1 MNSRPILHV
10 VFVFVLWV
18 FAPIGCK
25 EAEPPAPAQTD
36 LSQKAAE
43 LSAHTPIGTSLLG
56 KTLFAPELDPDEHRK
71 RQAAYDETRV
81 KFNNDPSEENTIWV
95 GRRLAYLGKYR
106 NAIITFSDGLAPDRF
121 PDSYRLLRHRGHRFI
136 TMRQFDVAIRD
147 LSRAAELIEGVP
159 DEIEPDGMPNEKNI
173 PRSTTH
179 TNIYYHL
186 GLAYYLNGDFAQS
199 ADVYRKCLALSTNDD
214 MVCAAAYWLHLSL
227 RRSNDA
233 DGAQAVLEP
242 IHGEM
247 DIIEN
252 FAYHKLLLLYKGET
266 TASEL
271 LGSADEGS
279 IEDATLGYGIA
290 AWHLVNGEADQAQKL
305 FEQIVQGPMWPA
317 FGHIAAEAELARA
330 ARPDDGPDS

>member
-10 VFVFVLWV
+10 MFAFVLSA

-25 EAEPPAPAQTD
+25 EAEPPAPAKTN
-36 LSQKAAE
+36 LSQKTAE

-56 KTLFAPELDPDEHRK
+56 KMLFAPQLDPDEHRK

-81 KFNNDPSEENTIWV
+81 KFKNDPSEENTIWV

-106 NAIITFSDGLAPDRF
+106 SAILAFSDGLMEY
-121 PDSYRLLRHRGHRFI
+121 PDSSKLLRHRGHRFI
-136 TMRQFDVAIRD
+136 TMRQFDTAIRD

-186 GLAYYLNGDFAQS
+186 GLAYYLKGDFEQS
-199 ADVYRKCLALSTNDD
+199 ASAYRKCLAFSKNDD
-214 MVCAAAYWLHLSL
+214 MRCAAAYWLYLSL
-227 RRSNDA
+227 RRSDDA

-242 IHGEM
+242 IHSEM

-271 LGSADEGS
+271 LGSADAGS

-305 FEQIVQGPMWPA
+305 FKQIVEGPMWPA
-317 FGHIAAEAELARA
+317 FGHTAAEAELARA
-330 ARPDDGPDS
+330 ARSDDGSDS

>member
-1 MNSRPILHV
+1 MIFRAIFPMLIM
-10 VFVFVLWV
+10 FAVLMYG
-18 FAPIGCK
+18 PLGCS
-25 EAEPPAPAQTD
+25 EAEPQSKSTSD
-36 LSQKAAE
+36 LSQKLADIAAHVPE
-43 LSAHTPIGTSLLG
+43 GTSLLG
-56 KTLFAPELDPDEHRK
+56 KDLFAPELEPQERAK
-71 RQAAYDETRV
+71 RQAAYDQARA
-81 KFNNDPSEENTIWV
+81 KFNDDPENEHNIIWL
-95 GRRLAYLGKYR
+95 GRRAAYLGLYGE
-106 NAIITFSDGLAPDRF
+106 AIRVFTDGLLPV
-121 PDSYRLLRHRGHRFI
+121 PGSYRLLRHRGHRFI
-136 TMRQFDVAIRD
+136 TRRNFDAAIGD

-186 GLAYYLNGDFAQS
+186 GLAYYLKGDFAQS
-199 ADVYRKCLALSTNDD
+199 ADAYRKCLAFSKNDD
-214 MVCAAAYWLHLSL
+214 MRCAAAYWLYLSL

-242 IHGEM
+242 IHSEM

-279 IEDATLGYGIA
+279 IDDATLDYGIA
-290 AWHLVNGEADQAQKL
+290 AWHLVNGEADQAMEI
-305 FEQIVQGPMWPA
+305 FRRIVDGPAWPA

-330 ARPDDGPDS
+330 ARADDGSDS

>member
-10 VFVFVLWV
+10 MFAFVLSA

-25 EAEPPAPAQTD
+25 KADPPASAKTD
-36 LSQKAAE
+36 LSQKTAE
-43 LSAHTPIGTSLLG
+43 ISAHVPIGASLLG
-56 KTLFAPELDPDEHRK
+56 DDLFAPQLDPDEHRK
-71 RQAAYDETRV
+71 RQAAYNETRV
-81 KFNNDPSEENTIWV
+81 KFKNDPSEENTIWV

-106 NAIITFSDGLAPDRF
+106 AAIITFSDGLAADRF

-136 TMRQFDVAIRD
+136 TMRQFDLAFRD

-159 DEIEPDGMPNEKNI
+159 DEIEPDGMPNDKNI

-186 GLAYYLNGDFAQS
+186 GLAYYLKGDFEQS
-199 ADVYRKCLALSTNDD
+199 ADAYRKCLEFSKNDD
-214 MVCAAAYWLHLSL
+214 MRCAAAYWLYLSL

-233 DGAQAVLEP
+233 DAAQAVLEP

-271 LGSADEGS
+271 LGSAEAES
-279 IEDATLGYGIA
+279 IDDATLGYGIA
-290 AWHLVNGEADQAQKL
+290 VWHLVNGEADQAMER
-305 FEQIVQGPMWPA
+305 FRRIVDGPAWPA
-317 FGHIAAEAELARA
+317 FGHIAAEAELARRA
-330 ARPDDGPDS
+330 SPDDASDS

>member
-1 MNSRPILHV
+1 MNSRPVLPV
-10 VFVFVLWV
+10 VFVFVLWA
-18 FAPIGCK
+18 FALIGCK
-25 EAEPPAPAQTD
+25 EAEPPAPAKTD
-36 LSQKAAE
+36 LSQKTAE
-43 LSAHTPIGTSLLG
+43 LSAHMPFGKSLLG
-56 KTLFAPELDPDEHRK
+56 DDLFAPELDPDEHRK
-71 RQAAYDETRV
+71 RQATYDETRV
-81 KFNNDPSEENTIWV
+81 KFNIDPSEENTIWV

-106 NAIITFSDGLAPDRF
+106 DAIITFSDGLAGDRF

-136 TMRQFDVAIRD
+136 TMRQFDLAIRD

-186 GLAYYLNGDFAQS
+186 GLAYYLNGDFEQS
-199 ADVYRKCLALSTNDD
+199 ADVYRKCLAFSKNDD
-214 MVCAAAYWLHLSL
+214 MVCASAYWLYLSL
-227 RRSNDA
+227 RRLGDA

-252 FAYHKLLLLYKGET
+252 FAYHKLLLLYKGEA

-271 LGSADEGS
+271 LGSAEAES
-279 IEDATLGYGIA
+279 IDVATLGYGIA
-290 AWHLVNGEADQAQKL
+290 AWHLVKNETDQAQAL
-305 FEQIVQGPMWPA
+305 FRQIVEGPMWPA

-330 ARPDDGPDS
+330 ARPDDGSDS

>member
-1 MNSRPILHV
+1 MNSHSILYV
-10 VFVFVLWV
+10 VFAFSLWA

-25 EAEPPAPAQTD
+25 EAKPTALAKTD
-36 LSQKAAE
+36 LSQKTAE
-43 LSAHTPIGTSLLG
+43 LSAHTPIGNSLLG
-56 KTLFAPELDPDEHRK
+56 KTLFAPQLDPDEHRK
-71 RQAAYDETRV
+71 RQVAYDETRV
-81 KFNNDPSEENTIWV
+81 KFKNDPSEENIIWL
-95 GRRLAYLGKYR
+95 GRRAAYLGKYGE
-106 NAIITFSDGLAPDRF
+106 AIRVFSEGLECF

-136 TMRQFDVAIRD
+136 TRRQFDVAIRD

-173 PRSTTH
+173 PRSTTN

-186 GLAYYLNGDFAQS
+186 GLAYYLKGDFAQS
-199 ADVYRKCLALSTNDD
+199 ADVYRKCLAFSTNDD
-214 MVCAAAYWLHLSL
+214 MVCASAYWLYLSL

-242 IHGEM
+242 IHADME
-247 DIIEN
+247 IIEN

-271 LGSADEGS
+271 LGSADDGS

-305 FEQIVQGPMWPA
+305 FEQIVEGPMWPA
-317 FGHIAAEAELARA
+317 FGHTAAEAELARA
-330 ARPDDGPDS
+330 AQPDNGSDS

>member
-1 MNSRPILHV
+1 MNSRPILYV
-10 VFVFVLWV
+10 VFVFVLWA

-25 EAEPPAPAQTD
+25 EAEPPAPAKTD
-36 LSQKAAE
+36 LSQKTAE
-43 LSAHTPIGTSLLG
+43 LSAHIPIGTSLLG
-56 KTLFAPELDPDEHRK
+56 KMLFAPQLDPEEHRK

-81 KFNNDPSEENTIWV
+81 KFKNDPSEENTIWV

-106 NAIITFSDGLAPDRF
+106 VAIITFSDGLADDRF

-136 TMRQFDVAIRD
+136 TMRQFDAAIRD

-159 DEIEPDGMPNEKNI
+159 DEIEPDGMPNEKGI

-186 GLAYYLNGDFAQS
+186 GLAYYLNGDFEPS
-199 ADVYRKCLALSTNDD
+199 AAAYRKCLAFSKNDD
-214 MVCAAAYWLHLSL
+214 MRCAAAYWLYLSL

-242 IHGEM
+242 IHSDM

-252 FAYHKLLLLYKGET
+252 FAYHKLLLFYKGEM

-271 LGSADEGS
+271 LGSAEAES
-279 IEDATLGYGIA
+279 IDDATLGYGVG
-290 AWHLVNGEADQAQKL
+290 AWHLVNGEADQAMEI
-305 FEQIVQGPMWPA
+305 FRRIVDGPAWPA

-330 ARPDDGPDS
+330 ARLDDGSDS

>member
-1 MNSRPILHV
+1 MIFRAILQM
-10 VFVFVLWV
+10 WIV
-18 FAPIGCK
+18 FAVLLYGPLGCS
-25 EAEPPAPAQTD
+25 ESEPQSNNTSD
-36 LSQKAAE
+36 LSQKLAEIAAHVPE
-43 LSAHTPIGTSLLG
+43 GTSLLG
-56 KTLFAPELDPDEHRK
+56 KELLAPELAPQERAK
-71 RQAAYDETRV
+71 RQAAYDQARE
-81 KFNNDPSEENTIWV
+81 KFTDDPENEHNIIWL
-95 GRRLAYLGKYR
+95 GRHAAYLGQYGE
-106 NAIITFSDGLAPDRF
+106 AIRVFSDGLLSF

-136 TMRQFDVAIRD
+136 TRRNFDAAIRD

-159 DEIEPDGMPNEKNI
+159 DEVESDGMPNEKNI

-186 GLAYYLNGDFAQS
+186 GLAYYLSGDFAQS
-199 ADVYRKCLALSTNDD
+199 AEAYRKCLAFSKNDD
-214 MVCAAAYWLHLSL
+214 MVCASAYWLYMSL

-242 IHGEM
+242 IHSEM

-305 FEQIVQGPMWPA
+305 FEQIVKGPMWPA

-330 ARPDDGPDS
+330 ARPDEGSDS

>member
-1 MNSRPILHV
+1 MILRAIFQMLV
-10 VFVFVLWV
+10 VFAVLMYG
-18 FAPIGCK
+18 PLGCS
-25 EAEPPAPAQTD
+25 EAEPQPKSTSD
-36 LSQKAAE
+36 LSQKLAEIAAHVPE
-43 LSAHTPIGTSLLG
+43 GTSLLG
-56 KTLFAPELDPDEHRK
+56 KELLAPELEPQERAK
-71 RQAAYDETRV
+71 RHAAYDQARE
-81 KFNNDPSEENTIWV
+81 KFKDDPENEHNIIWL
-95 GRRLAYLGKYR
+95 GRRAAYLGQYGE
-106 NAIITFSDGLAPDRF
+106 AIRLFSDGLLSF
-121 PDSYRLLRHRGHRFI
+121 PGSYRLLRHRGHRFI
-136 TMRQFDVAIRD
+136 TRRNFHAAIRD

-199 ADVYRKCLALSTNDD
+199 ADAYRKCLAFSKNDD
-214 MVCAAAYWLHLSL
+214 MVCAAAYWLYLSL

-242 IHGEM
+242 IHADM

-266 TASEL
+266 TASER
-271 LGSADEGS
+271 LGSAEAGS
-279 IEDATLGYGIA
+279 IDDATLGYGIA

-317 FGHIAAEAELARA
+317 FGHIAAEAELARV
-330 ARPDDGPDS
+330 ARADNGSDS